1 MNDREIWEEL
11 QNVISEELLDLMD
24 ASGNQVPNLV
34 VGINIHNNKKKVK
47 NNQFERMGPQTW
59 NQWIQNNSIH
69 VNEEVAFVANAMK

>member
-59 NQWIQNNSIH
+59 NQWI
-69 VNEEVAFVANAMK
+69 